1 MISCFSFA
9 ECLFMNSL
17 FYFHISYL
25 LLMIFSM
32 KKSTLIKISF
42 SFFFTFTA
50 GRTGIGSLFSLG
62 NYSSKT
68 DRICMKCPGGGG
80 RGKVEIAVS
89 GVSFTCQRMG
99 RGFLLE
105 YYDIIKSFFVFS
117 IVVHRYYGPPLTGNL
132 HDSAV
137 KPFG

>member
-1 MISCFSFA
+1 MSWRR
-9 ECLFMNSL
+9 
-17 FYFHISYL
+17 
-25 LLMIFSM
+25 
-32 KKSTLIKISF
+32 
-42 SFFFTFTA
+42 
-50 GRTGIGSLFSLG
+50 RTW
-62 NYSSKT
+62 
-68 DRICMKCPGGGG
+68 
-80 RGKVEIAVS
+80 KVEIAVS
-89 GVSFTCQRMG
+89 GVSFTCQGMG